1 MNNVK
6 YEAEHIVNSRGV
18 KLFTCRWAPANVD
31 PKALI
36 FLCHGYG
43 MECSISMRGCATRL
57 VEAGYEVHGIDCE
70 GHGKSSGLQGLVT
83 NFDDLVD
90 DLSEYFTNI
99 SERKENRGKMR
110 ILLGESMGGA
120 MVLRLHLKK
129 PDYWDG
135 GILVA
140 PMCKKRENSGLESSV
155 QNQDSTITELSLGEP
170 DSRESDTLPGPASGK
185 VEGVRIWTNE
195 GTEPSKE
202 GLGGAWPSEGVDSMG
217 VGYDARE
224 EGLDGLAGG
233 GDGKEEEENF
243 ASDKTQKS
251 KVRHDRLVRGLAE
264 GEFAYEGSRGR
275 ILSVRG
281 RQIMLKRRHGQIERV
296 GLGSGRYGGDRT
308 EIERGRVGF
317 GPDWGIWV
325 SFGLGRVG
333 WALDELE
340 RVEVWTG
347 LVERLLSGGNLCR
360 RLVEEIADD
369 IRPNPLVIKI
379 LIALSRVIPTWKL
392 TPTPDIIEKA
402 IRDPQVVK
410 EVRSNPYTYK
420 GLPRLQTAHQLFKV
434 SMDLETRLHEVSLP
448 FIVLHGEDDK
458 VTDPSVSRVLY
469 ESARSSDKT
478 FKSAARN
485 AQLEEQ
491 KKFANDQNSLKIGS
505 K

>member
-1 MNNVK
+1 MNNVNYK
-6 YEAEHIVNSRGV
+6 EEHIVNSRGV
-18 KLFTCRWAPANVD
+18 KLFTCRWAPADVD

-43 MECSISMRGCATRL
+43 MECSISMRAGCATRL

-90 DLSEYFTNI
+90 DLSEHFTNI
-99 SERKENRGKMR
+99 SERRENRGKMR

-140 PMCKKRENSGLESSV
+140 PMCK
-155 QNQDSTITELSLGEP
+155 
-170 DSRESDTLPGPASGK
+170 
-185 VEGVRIWTNE
+185 
-195 GTEPSKE
+195 
-202 GLGGAWPSEGVDSMG
+202 
-217 VGYDARE
+217 
-224 EGLDGLAGG
+224 
-233 GDGKEEEENF
+233 
-243 ASDKTQKS
+243 
-251 KVRHDRLVRGLAE
+251 
-264 GEFAYEGSRGR
+264 
-275 ILSVRG
+275 
-281 RQIMLKRRHGQIERV
+281 
-296 GLGSGRYGGDRT
+296 
-308 EIERGRVGF
+308 
-317 GPDWGIWV
+317 
-325 SFGLGRVG
+325 
-333 WALDELE
+333 
-340 RVEVWTG
+340 
-347 LVERLLSGGNLCR
+347 
-360 RLVEEIADD
+360 IADD

-379 LIALSRVIPTWKL
+379 LIALSRVIPTWRL
-392 TPTPDIIEKA
+392 TPTPDIINKA

-434 SMDLETRLHEVSLP
+434 SMDLETRLHGVSLP

-478 FKSAARN
+478 FKLYPGMWHSLSYGELPENIDTVFSDVFQWLDRKSAARN

-491 KKFANDQNSLKIGS
+491 KKFGNDQNSLEIGS